1 MAVSHYRIYYNQSV
15 SALYYPVHTTANN
28 PCQTGPVQSGQFWR
42 YIYVNASKLYRTI
55 LYDLEEVVCCDLVM
69 VDDRNGI
76 QTTGVAGRL
85 LAHSFSN

>member
-1 MAVSHYRIYYNQSV
+1 M
-15 SALYYPVHTTANN
+15 
-28 PCQTGPVQSGQFWR
+28 
-42 YIYVNASKLYRTI
+42 NARKLYTAI

-76 QTTGVAGRL
+76 QAKGVAGRL

>member
-1 MAVSHYRIYYNQSV
+1 MPDGSSAVRTVPEI
-15 SALYYPVHTTANN
+15 
-28 PCQTGPVQSGQFWR
+28 C
-42 YIYVNASKLYRTI
+42 VNARKLYRTI